1 VIWRVDRGK
10 RRNFLTFQVSVM
22 RLQKHVAATR
32 SPVFSFLPYFSSSM
46 SSIGLITSRLDKRGW
61 WSQLSTNELYTIC
74 DPLLTGAYANR
85 GENKFCWFPVVKAQK
100 NKAGCI
106 HGCQMRPPIVIS
118 SLIAPS
124 LVTPFPAPF
133 ITSYHYPFTI
143 RNPWW
148 SRWSRFRA
156 FKKQRVTDRRTVGR
170 TDGGTD
176 PLIKMRGRILKHWT
190 LARCWFYEYSQ

>member
-1 VIWRVDRGK
+1 
-10 RRNFLTFQVSVM
+10 M

-85 GENKFCWFPVVKAQK
+85 GEKKICWFPVVKAQK

-106 HGCQMRPPIVIS
+106 HGCQMRPHRYLLTYRP
-118 SLIAPS
+118 LPGHP
-124 LVTPFPAPF
+124 LPCPL
-133 ITSYHYPFTI
+133 HYFLSPLFAI
-143 RNPWW
+143 RNPSW
-148 SRWSRFRA
+148 SLWSKDAFSRIRKRW
-156 FKKQRVTDRRTVGR
+156 VTDRPTDGR
-170 TDGGTD
+170 TD
-176 PLIKMRGRILKHWT
+176 PQMEMLGRI
-190 LARCWFYEYSQ
+190 